1 MNIAIASETEEIDG
15 LVPATFKESP
25 FLMIIDA
32 DKNQIFHV
40 YGKQDP
46 DNLVFAKKVVEHDCE
61 AVICGP
67 NEKEPFEKTGL
78 KEENLSK
85 QDKKILQ
92 GGYAVR
98 TEKELYSVLENFS
111 S

>member
-1 MNIAIASETEEIDG
+1 M
-15 LVPATFKESP
+15 
-25 FLMIIDA
+25 
-32 DKNQIFHV
+32 
-40 YGKQDP
+40 
-46 DNLVFAKKVVEHDCE
+46 
-61 AVICGP
+61 VIYRKD
-67 NEKEPFEKTGL
+67 EKEPFENTGL
-78 KEENLSK
+78 IEENLSK

>member
-46 DNLVFAKKVVEHDCE
+46 DNLVFAKK
-61 AVICGP
+61 
-67 NEKEPFEKTGL
+67 
-78 KEENLSK
+78 
-85 QDKKILQ
+85 
-92 GGYAVR
+92 GGR
-98 TEKELYSVLENFS
+98 T
-111 S
+111 